1 MSYVDFTS
9 IISFLGLFVGI
20 LLLTIGLYSRR
31 GGRLRYRQGAQVL
44 AGFAA
49 LLGLAVVAV
58 GLLALLR
65 A

>member
-1 MSYVDFTS
+1 MGYVDFVS
-9 IISFLGLFVGI
+9 IGSFVGLFLGI
-20 LLLTIGLYSRR
+20 LLIIVGLYSRR
-31 GGRLRYRQGAQVL
+31 GGRLRHRQGAEVL

-49 LLGLAVVAV
+49 VVGIAVVAV